1 MNILFYYPSNKRTI
15 SIESVIIG
23 FKNQGHHVILLTQS
37 EESELHEE
45 LRKNSIN
52 FSTYVIEKNNA
63 LIYYFKHLLFLI
75 KFCRINKIDIVY
87 SHLQQANIISVFAQ
101 FFCNSRFYICRHHSN
116 VSGSDKNFNQSLF
129 DKLINRFSKLIIVP
143 SKMVYKQVNEV
154 EGVSNNKIK
163 LINYGYDFNKYP
175 SPNIIEVEKIKNEFK
190 SELLLVKIARLVP
203 GKRYNILFS
212 VINKLVNEGMDIK
225 LLVISGGPLFQE
237 LEEYIKVNHLE
248 NNIYLLGEKSNVIDY
263 LCASDVVPLLSE
275 AEASNSVIKEAGLV
289 SKCVIVCKGVGDFE
303 DYIVD
308 GDSGFLIDKENPTSD
323 LLKHLSDI
331 YSQKVDIKRLGN
343 KLHESVLENFS
354 IENVIEKYDILNKK

>member
-1 MNILFYYPSNKRTI
+1 MSILFYYPSNKRTI

-45 LRKNSIN
+45 LHKDNID

-63 LIYYFKHLLFLI
+63 LVYYFKHLLFLI

-101 FFCNSRFYICRHHSN
+101 YFCKSIFYICRHHSS

-129 DKLINRFSKLIIVP
+129 DKLINHFSKLIIVP

-154 EGVSNNKIK
+154 EGVSYNKIK

-175 SPNIIEVEKIKNEFK
+175 LPNIIEVEKIKNDFK
-190 SELLLVKIARLVP
+190 SKLLLVKIARLVP
-203 GKRYNILFS
+203 GKRFDILFS
-212 VINKLVNEGMDIK
+212 VINKLVKEGMDIK
-225 LLVISGGPLFQE
+225 LLVISGGPLFNE
-237 LEEYIKVNHLE
+237 LETYIKDNYLE
-248 NNIYLLGEKSNVIDY
+248 SNIYLLGEKLNVIDY
-263 LCASDVVPLLSE
+263 LSASDVVPLLSE

-289 SKCVIVCKGVGDFE
+289 NKCVIVCKGVGDFE
-303 DYIVD
+303 DYIV
-308 GDSGFLIDKENPTSD
+308 SGESGLLMDKENPMPD
-323 LLKHLSDI
+323 LINYLSDI
-331 YSQKVDIKRLGN
+331 YNEKINIENLGL
-343 KLHESVLENFS
+343 KLHESVINNFS
-354 IENVIEKYDILNKK
+354 IENVLEKYASLNK